1 MIGVS
6 IYMKDT
12 GQIVS
17 TRTVQQLSDLDI
29 LPSTQGYIEGIY
41 DIIYKKWNGTAV
53 VDYAPPYVS
62 GSNESEVRKKRN
74 MLLDDSDWT
83 QMPDTALTDSK
94 KAEWATYRQALRDMM
109 ASYTDSESNTVENT
123 TFPTKPSS

>member
-41 DIIYKKWNGTAV
+41 DTIYKKWNGSAV
-53 VDYAPPYVS
+53 VDYAPPYIS
-62 GSNESEVRKKRN
+62 GSNTNEVRKKRN

-83 QMPDTALTDSK
+83 QMPDSALTDSK
-94 KAEWATYRQALRDMM
+94 KTEWATYRQALRDMM

-123 TFPTKPSS
+123 TFPTQPI